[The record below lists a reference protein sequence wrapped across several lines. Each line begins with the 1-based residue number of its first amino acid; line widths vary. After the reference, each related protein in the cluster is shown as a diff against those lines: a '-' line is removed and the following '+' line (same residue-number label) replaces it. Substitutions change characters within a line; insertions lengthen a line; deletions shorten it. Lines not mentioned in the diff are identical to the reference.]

1 MKLDC
6 SSSALVIVGGWN
18 SHILNPNWINRYL
31 FDGKEQ
37 RLKVEIL
44 AELPHSYNLDSPA
57 QRVSSTEVKIQ
68 LQGNKLSVS
77 PVEEKYFIKV
87 EEIALKLADFLP
99 HTPVSGFGVNFVYT
113 HESSSDELVN
123 IIPVEDINKIE
134 TLGATLISQQY
145 TRSLELDDKI
155 LNLTIELKEEAETI
169 KINFHYEINDL
180 TQFKSKLAETTIL
193 DLKNQAIE
201 FISKVYNLALRG
213 DTE

>member
-123 IIPVEDINKIE
+123 IIPVEDINKIK

>member
-44 AELPHSYNLDSPA
+44 AELPHSYNLDYPA